1 MLQFIAAV
9 DDRYS
14 IPEQIQMVT
23 EGGCAWIQLRV
34 PGMDESEIREL
45 AGEIVPLCRES
56 KTILVIEDHVELARE
71 LSLHGVHL
79 TGGGQS
85 PAAVRELL
93 GPEAI
98 IGVQSPDISALAA
111 LKAADIDYVTF
122 SHIAVDRLADKI
134 VSARCSGCDL
144 PVVAE
149 IKYGDPAEVIKAT
162 GCSGVALHESIID
175 ADDPVEETARLIAD
189 ITSI

>member
-1 MLQFIAAV
+1 MLQFIATV
-9 DDRYS
+9 DERYS

-23 EGGCAWIQLRV
+23 EGGCAWVQLRV
-34 PGMDESEIREL
+34 PGMDDAEIREL
-45 AGEIVPLCRES
+45 AGEIVPLCRET

-79 TGGGQS
+79 NGGAM
-85 PAAVRELL
+85 PAAAVRELL

-98 IGVQSPDISALAA
+98 IGVQSPDVTALAA

-122 SHIAVDRLADKI
+122 SPMSAERLAERLEA
-134 VSARCSGCDL
+134 ARRPGFDL

-149 IKYGDPAEVIKAT
+149 LKEGDPATVMKKA
-162 GCSGVALHESIID
+162 GCSGVALHGLVMD
-175 ADDPVEETARLIAD
+175 ASDPVEATVRIIAE